1 MTGYNIFFLQC
12 KSFKSVPPRF
22 FEVVTSMERRN
33 VTIGGNVTEVQEFV
47 TYDITQLRMDPD
59 YIRSWIYIVYFN
71 NTLPEEGLLGYIS
84 PRNFPEAL
92 KWNLEDSW
100 DFPWVSGC
108 RTHGLEKYLR
118 HWDGFPRTLLVMVE
132 HRYNRFWL
140 RQSVWDGTQNVKRYR
155 YGYFFR

>member
-1 MTGYNIFFLQC
+1 MTGYNIFFPAVQILQVRPTQVLWGGDFHGEAQC
-12 KSFKSVPPRF
+12 DHRWKRDRSARICHLWHHSAQNGPRLHQ
-22 FEVVTSMERRN
+22 VL
-33 VTIGGNVTEVQEFV
+33 
-47 TYDITQLRMDPD
+47 DIHCIL
-59 YIRSWIYIVYFN
+59 
-71 NTLPEEGLLGYIS
+71 TLPEEGLLGYIS

-108 RTHGLEKYLR
+108 KTHGLEKYLR

-132 HRYNRFWL
+132 HGYNRL
-140 RQSVWDGTQNVKRYR
+140 WDGTQNVKRYR